1 MTRSGL
7 DLKDI
12 IEAGKSYKS
21 IDRMDKRRKIM
32 TYIIASIDEFIDDP
46 RRGRENRNISLLKRI
61 QAIFCCMYGK
71 FQGNYFM
78 MAYLLTKVLYVVN
91 SIGQLAL
98 FNEMLGIKYYRY
110 GLELIQ
116 KLILLIQNQPS
127 QYSYKQHGGLS
138 KYFPKVTLCDFE
150 YVTFCFYLTA
160 KKKHKLFIQ
169 ST

>member
-46 RRGRENRNISLLKRI
+46 RRGRENRNLSLAKRI
-61 QAIFCCMYGK
+61 LAVFCCMYGK

-78 MAYLLTKVLYVVN
+78 LTYLLTKILYVIN
-91 SIGQLAL
+91 SVGQLAL

-116 KLILLIQNQPS
+116 KLLILIQNQPME
-127 QYSYKQHGGLS
+127 QAYKPQGGLS

-150 YVTFCFYLTA
+150 YVSFER
-160 KKKHKLFIQ
+160 K
-169 ST
+169 